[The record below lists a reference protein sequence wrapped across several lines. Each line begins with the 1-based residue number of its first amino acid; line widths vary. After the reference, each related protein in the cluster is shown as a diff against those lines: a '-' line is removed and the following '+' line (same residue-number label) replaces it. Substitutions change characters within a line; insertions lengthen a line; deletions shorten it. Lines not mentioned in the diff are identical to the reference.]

1 MVDDYYEA
9 EKDSSLTKEKKLGL
23 KTEMTQ
29 EVKKEI
35 EASVGVSIPWLT
47 IGLNAAFKYKTN

>member
-35 EASVGVSIPWLT
+35 EASVGVSIPWLP